1 MLVVCVCIIN
11 PLYCTN
17 SMNDAGPASIARTV
31 HLLDRRRAPAMLRK
45 SRCILGYEK
54 KFSSLKLFE

>member
-45 SRCILGYEK
+45 SRCIVGMK
-54 KFSSLKLFE
+54 RNFNH